1 MNETNFSDLFIATGG
16 TLILGALI
24 CLFAGTIGL
33 GGLIAACIAA
43 YGVLKICN
51 SMDRATQR
59 ARR

>member
-1 MNETNFSDLFIATGG
+1 MNETNFSDLFITTGG
-16 TLILGALI
+16 TLILGALV

-33 GGLIAACIAA
+33 GGLIAAVIAA